1 MLILLL
7 LFAVPAMPVLAT
19 EEIEIPLSDGSD
31 AFITAYPAEGDALI
45 VWFPSEFG
53 PSPRQAAVA
62 KELSSLGLAVW
73 MPDLHAT
80 WFLPVGRYSLGDL
93 DPGHLMEIMQ
103 AAHAQSGKRVFL
115 MAPGRTA
122 ALGLEAIRRWQVEG
136 MPQDAFGGA
145 ILLHP
150 KLYARTHDRGVSAG

>member
-31 AFITAYPAEGDALI
+31 AFITAYPADGDALI

-53 PSPRQAAVA
+53 PSPRHAAVA

-93 DPGHLMEIMQ
+93 DPGDLGLWLQMKELAKARVRERDRRARKPRMRAGPPSTSRRCRCHP
-103 AAHAQSGKRVFL
+103 QSGWR
-115 MAPGRTA
+115 
-122 ALGLEAIRRWQVEG
+122 GLE
-136 MPQDAFGGA
+136 
-145 ILLHP
+145 
-150 KLYARTHDRGVSAG
+150 